1 MSQAFWLDFITTHSN
16 LLPLLVGAIACL
28 ESIAFVGITVPGI
41 ALLFALSA
49 LAGSQA
55 MPLHPL
61 LVAGFVGAVLGDQ
74 FSFLLGRFA
83 SPWLERRWP
92 LRQHPQWRTRGT
104 IFFNR
109 HGGLSVVIGRF
120 IGPFRPL
127 IPFIAG
133 SCRMSPLR
141 FSLYNLFSAIAWS
154 PAYLLPGY
162 LAGMGAQQ
170 LPLLQS
176 PVLELLILLCALII
190 AFQQFHMRLRREA
203 SLWHWLQRHQ
213 FDPQR
218 IGILLLLSGSALL
231 FLLCIAIQLSGRF
244 TEINAS
250 LYTLLHGLG
259 QEIPTL
265 SSLLTHLGD
274 PPLVLTMALACGV
287 IGQLRYRQPA
297 VWGVALGVGAVLLF
311 NHLLKQT
318 LAVARPEIGQA
329 LLDSYSFPS
338 GHASAASA
346 FYALLAVWLLQGHSH
361 PVRHAGYMT
370 TLGLVLMIAL
380 SRTLLGV
387 HWPLDV
393 VAGSLEGIT
402 VAALYRYWLLRH
414 PSPRPVATVPLLALL
429 LGGAL
434 LYSLVRTLILI

>member
-1 MSQAFWLDFITTHSN
+1 MTEAFWLDFVNAHPN
-16 LLPLLVGAIACL
+16 LLPLLVGIIACL
-28 ESIAFVGITVPGI
+28 ESVAFVGIVVPGI

-55 MPLHPL
+55 IPLHPL
-61 LVAGFVGAVLGDQ
+61 LVAGFVGAIVGDQ
-74 FSFLLGRFA
+74 SSFLLGRFA
-83 SPWLERRWP
+83 SPWLEQRWP
-92 LRQHPQWRTRGT
+92 LRQHPQWRTRGMT
-104 IFFNR
+104 FFDR
-109 HGGLSVVIGRF
+109 YGGLSVVIGRF

-127 IPFIAG
+127 IPFVAG

-176 PVLELLILLCALII
+176 PVLELLILLSALII
-190 AFQQFHMRLRREA
+190 AFQQLHIRLRPEA
-203 SLWHWLQRHQ
+203 SLWNWLQRHH

-218 IGILLLLSGSALL
+218 LGILLLLGGSALL
-231 FLLCIAIQLSGRF
+231 FLLAIAIQLSGRF
-244 TEINAS
+244 TEINAH
-250 LYTLLHGLG
+250 LYTLIFGLG

-265 SSLLTHLGD
+265 STLVTHLGD
-274 PPLVLTMALACGV
+274 PPLVMTLAIACGV

-297 VWGVALGVGAVLLF
+297 GWGVALGVAAVLLF
-311 NHLLKQT
+311 NHLLKQALT
-318 LAVARPEIGQA
+318 VARPEAGQA
-329 LLDSYSFPS
+329 LFASYSFPS

-346 FYALLAVWLLQGHSH
+346 YYALAAIWLLQGHSH

-370 TLGLVLMIAL
+370 TLGLVLLIAL
-380 SRTLLGV
+380 SRTLIGV
-387 HWPLDV
+387 HWPLDIM
-393 VAGSLEGIT
+393 AGMLEGIT
-402 VAALYRYWLLRH
+402 VAALYRYWLFRH
-414 PSPRPVATVPLLALL
+414 PTPRAAATAPVVALL

-434 LYSLVRTLILI
+434 LYSLVRTLI